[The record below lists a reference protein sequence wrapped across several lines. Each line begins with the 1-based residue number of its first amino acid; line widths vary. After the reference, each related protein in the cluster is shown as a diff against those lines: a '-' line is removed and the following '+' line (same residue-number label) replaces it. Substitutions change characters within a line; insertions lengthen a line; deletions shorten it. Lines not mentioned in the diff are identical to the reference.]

1 MVYFRMEVFIDESG
15 IHKQTDH
22 SSIALVYVTCEDAEE
37 VAHRI
42 VEIERRL
49 GIKAFHWA
57 EYNWKMRVRFLEAV
71 HGLPFSVKVSL
82 VRNPVDVPQ
91 WFEFSVAHLI
101 IERNIRKVV
110 VDGKKP
116 KWEERRL
123 KKVLRDKGVAV
134 KKVRIVNDESEPCLR
149 LADALAG
156 LLRSYLD
163 NPSGSNAQKLYALY
177 QNKITAR
184 LTGGQMAE

>member
-1 MVYFRMEVFIDESG
+1 MEVFIDESG

-22 SSIALVYVTCEDAEE
+22 SSIALVYVTCEDTEE
-37 VAHRI
+37 TARKI
-42 VEIERRL
+42 VEIEKRL

-57 EYNWKMRVRFLEAV
+57 EYNWKMRTRFLEAV
-71 HGLPFSVKVSL
+71 HALSFSVKVSL

-116 KWEERRL
+116 RWEEKRL

-134 KKVRIVNDESEPCLR
+134 KKVRMVNDESEPCLR
-149 LADALAG
+149 VADAMAG
-156 LLRSYLD
+156 LCRSYLD
-163 NPSGSNAQKLYALY
+163 NPLGPTAKKLHVLY
-177 QNKITAR
+177 QNKITAQ
-184 LTGGQMAE
+184 LMDGQTVE

>member
-1 MVYFRMEVFIDESG
+1 MEVFIDESG

-22 SSIALVYVTCEDAEE
+22 SSIALVYVTCGDAEE
-37 VAHRI
+37 VAWRI
-42 VEIERRL
+42 NEIEQRL

-71 HGLPFSVKVSL
+71 HSLPFSVKVAL

-91 WFEFSVAHLI
+91 WFEFSVTHLI
-101 IERNIRKVV
+101 VERNIRKVV
-110 VDGKKP
+110 IDGKKP

-123 KKVLRDKGVAV
+123 KKVLRDKGVSV
-134 KKVRIVNDESEPCLR
+134 SKVRGVRDESEPCLR

-156 LLRSYLD
+156 LLRSYWD
-163 NPSGSNAQKLYALY
+163 NPTGPHAKRLYALY

-184 LTGGQMAE
+184 FMGGQTAE